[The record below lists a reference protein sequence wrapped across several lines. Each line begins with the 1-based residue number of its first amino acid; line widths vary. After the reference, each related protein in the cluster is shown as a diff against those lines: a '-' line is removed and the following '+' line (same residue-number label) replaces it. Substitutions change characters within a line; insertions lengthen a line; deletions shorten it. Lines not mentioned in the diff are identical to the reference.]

1 MNNLNDQ
8 PLKTIKNY
16 LLSHERPTND
26 LKEKQMELISKLTQ
40 NSPLNA
46 NTIENYDQNPFK
58 KITFMKKCNQLL
70 GIIPIRQIRNE
81 WSSIVENYDY
91 GNYDKLLMNVGERI
105 SLNEEKKI
113 VFEEW
118 RNVID
123 TENNNKVVFSIHKKF
138 IGASYEIKITGKDFC
153 YILEIGFDGSNMDPN
168 IFINREVHRQ
178 DDDDNLSSCTT
189 ETEASIDEEDQK
201 VEESNNIFE
210 NPETKKKD
218 GIKSDGVNLMI
229 PLNNNE
235 INTNIGNMNLP
246 YEPQSFNNNS
256 TNNNNER
263 HHRSRRHNQNSNKII
278 ESNDYDENDNSQCSG
293 SVNYTRYNGPVKS
306 TYNAVVSKQN
316 DKISSEATFEN
327 ESEMIKET
335 QKEELTYKVD
345 RQKLIEEMQNRKP
358 KNEDEINNNDEETQL
373 PIIVTQVDTE
383 SSKTDNKNDYFE
395 TNFETYHINTKNE
408 WGKKRYQNNKNRKYQ
423 EDWKKEENK
432 NGEKEEKVQ
441 KFLDD
446 GCGKKTTE
454 AIGKKL
460 EGENTAYEYHD
471 TYIYDVATGD
481 ETTLKTGKD
490 KINEWNSKNYRNR
503 IKNFNHVENYGK
515 NNQEKLEWTEKW
527 DEDPDGHKYCKKWG
541 KSEFEEWEEEWN
553 ENIENEDRIK
563 VCSKKCKKLK
573 EDKEWFETWTEKNGD
588 KENSE
593 KTCYKMNRVGNNIFE
608 NYWGNVIV
616 DHFDNK
622 RKKYVGYNTNG
633 DRKEYIDYTYQNT
646 NN

>member
-1 MNNLNDQ
+1 MNNLNEQ
-8 PLKTIKNY
+8 PLKIIKNY

-40 NSPLNA
+40 NSSLNS

-58 KITFMKKCNQLL
+58 KITFIKKCNQLL

-81 WSSIVENYDY
+81 WLSIVENYDY
-91 GNYDKLLMNVGERI
+91 GNFDNLLMNVGERV
-105 SLNEEKKI
+105 SLNEEQKI

-123 TENNNKVVFSIHKKF
+123 KNINNVIFSIHKKF
-138 IGASYEIKITGKDFC
+138 VGASYEIKINGKDFC
-153 YILEIGFDGSNMDPN
+153 YILQIGFDGSNMDPN

-189 ETEASIDEEDQK
+189 ESEDLNMDEEDQK
-201 VEESNNIFE
+201 VEENNNIFE
-210 NPETKKKD
+210 HPEPKKKED
-218 GIKSDGVNLMI
+218 NMKLVGNNLMI
-229 PLNNNE
+229 PMNNDE
-235 INTNIGNMNLP
+235 INTNK
-246 YEPQSFNNNS
+246 NNNRD
-256 TNNNNER
+256 NNQR
-263 HHRSRRHNQNSNKII
+263 HHRSRRNNQNSNKII
-278 ESNDYDENDNSQCSG
+278 DSNDYNEYDSTECSG

-327 ESEMIKET
+327 DSEFIKET

-345 RQKLIEEMQNRKP
+345 RQKLIEEMQNRQP
-358 KNEDEINNNDEETQL
+358 KNENDDEEKQL

-383 SSKTDNKNDYFE
+383 SSKTDNRNNYFE

-423 EDWKKEENK
+423 EDWKKEETK

-460 EGENTAYEYHD
+460 QGENTTYEYHD

-481 ETTLKTGKD
+481 ETTLKTGRD

-553 ENIENEDRIK
+553 ERIENEDKIK
-563 VCSKKCKKLK
+563 VCSKKCKKLQ

-633 DRKEYIDYTYQNT
+633 DRKEYVDYTYQNT

>member
-8 PLKTIKNY
+8 PLKTIKTY
-16 LLSHERPTND
+16 LLSHERPTNE

-58 KITFMKKCNQLL
+58 KMTFIKKCNQLL

-81 WSSIVENYDY
+81 WQSIVENYDY
-91 GNYDKLLMNVGERI
+91 GNYDNLLMNVGERI
-105 SLNEEKKI
+105 SLNEEQKI

-123 TENNNKVVFSIHKKF
+123 TQNNNNVIFSIHKKF
-138 IGASYEIKITGKDFC
+138 IGASYEIKINGKDFC
-153 YILEIGFDGSNMDPN
+153 YILEIGFDGTNMDPN

-189 ETEASIDEEDQK
+189 DSEVEDQK
-201 VEESNNIFE
+201 VE
-210 NPETKKKD
+210 D
-218 GIKSDGVNLMI
+218 
-229 PLNNNE
+229 NNNTNNDE
-235 INTNIGNMNLP
+235 INTNTGNMND
-246 YEPQSFNNNS
+246 Q
-256 TNNNNER
+256 R
-263 HHRSRRHNQNSNKII
+263 HDRSRRNQHSNKII
-278 ESNDYDENDNSQCSG
+278 ESNDYNENDSTQCSG

-316 DKISSEATFEN
+316 DKLSSEATFEN
-327 ESEMIKET
+327 DSEYIKET
-335 QKEELTYKVD
+335 QKEELTYKID
-345 RQKLIEEMQNRKP
+345 RQKLIEDLQNRKQN
-358 KNEDEINNNDEETQL
+358 NENNDEETQL

-383 SSKTDNKNDYFE
+383 SSKTDNKNNYFE
-395 TNFETYHINTKNE
+395 TNFETYHINSKNE

-423 EDWKKEENK
+423 EDWKKEEK

-446 GCGKKTTE
+446 GYGKKTTE

-460 EGENTAYEYHD
+460 EGEKTTYEYHD

-481 ETTLKTGKD
+481 ETTLKTGRD

-503 IKNFNHVENYGK
+503 IKNFSHVENYGK
-515 NNQEKLEWTEKW
+515 NNQENLEWTEKW

-553 ENIENEDRIK
+553 ERVENEDKIK
-563 VCSKKCKKLK
+563 VCAKKCKKLK

>member
-1 MNNLNDQ
+1 MNNLNEQ
-8 PLKTIKNY
+8 PLKIIKNY

-40 NSPLNA
+40 NSSLNS

-58 KITFMKKCNQLL
+58 KITFIKKCNQLL

-81 WSSIVENYDY
+81 WLSIVENYDY
-91 GNYDKLLMNVGERI
+91 GNFDNLLMNVGERV
-105 SLNEEKKI
+105 SLNEEQKI

-123 TENNNKVVFSIHKKF
+123 KNINNVIFSIHKKF
-138 IGASYEIKITGKDFC
+138 VGASYEIKINGKDFC
-153 YILEIGFDGSNMDPN
+153 YILQIGFDGSNMDPN

-189 ETEASIDEEDQK
+189 DSELEDQK
-201 VEESNNIFE
+201 VEENNNIFE
-210 NPETKKKD
+210 HPEPKKKED
-218 GIKSDGVNLMI
+218 NMKLVGNNLMI
-229 PLNNNE
+229 PMNNDE
-235 INTNIGNMNLP
+235 INTNK
-246 YEPQSFNNNS
+246 NNNRD
-256 TNNNNER
+256 NNQR
-263 HHRSRRHNQNSNKII
+263 HHRSRRNNQNSNKII
-278 ESNDYDENDNSQCSG
+278 DSNDYNEYDSTECSG

-306 TYNAVVSKQN
+306 TYSAVVSKLN

-345 RQKLIEEMQNRKP
+345 RQKLIEEMQNRQP
-358 KNEDEINNNDEETQL
+358 KNENDDEEKQL

-383 SSKTDNKNDYFE
+383 SSKTDNRNNYFE

-423 EDWKKEENK
+423 EDWKKEETK

-460 EGENTAYEYHD
+460 QGENTTYEYHD

-481 ETTLKTGKD
+481 ETTLKTGRD

-553 ENIENEDRIK
+553 ERIENEDKIK
-563 VCSKKCKKLK
+563 VCSKKCKKLQ

-633 DRKEYIDYTYQNT
+633 DRKEYVDYTYQNT